1 MKKLRA
7 KSIKKTVFTA
17 FTAFVITVVAAA
29 SLFVALPAQNM
40 QTAYGDAA
48 PVFLGGVN
56 IRPYS
61 ENIITLKKEDLTIQ
75 FVPGKQAKN
84 NIYGVETLA
93 HVSATFVF
101 VNTGEKVSLKMGFPF
116 GLAKMRGFNTPNVQ
130 NVSVE
135 MDGKKITT
143 NFLTTENNE
152 YDPWVYFN
160 TEFKANETKTLKVTY
175 DALPAGGYFLY
186 VLKTGALWKGP
197 IGELNIDL
205 KFPYSATYPNV
216 LSVTPGG
223 YTIKGNDI
231 IYHFKNYEPDENIIV
246 KFLPY
251 DFANEIAPL
260 RETAYKTNAPE
271 DWYNYLKKLLPVD
284 IVGPYGSRHIHGYF
298 VNEYKTGE
306 YEDFVR
312 SELQKGIEACKGTDY
327 GKILSVAFEAHFT
340 NKDAFLGGVSK
351 IKDLS
356 KIESL
361 FSDELTHPKTKEM
374 GRVVAY
380 YYWWKANAL
389 GGTFPKY
396 ENFDALAKFIKLAPE
411 YIPFDECKNIN
422 SVEIVQY
429 TPYFPNSFPVF
440 EEFISPKKITIKKD
454 ASNKIQNIQFD
465 LQIPHWL
472 VVEKYR
478 KIMIYESTEIANKIP
493 DITFNFHG
501 DTRNIIPMTCTIP
514 DGDLA
519 LFEEEINK
527 IPQILGTEHSP
538 IYVYPKMLLKEIK
551 ENPSVS
557 ELDTKGLRESLV
569 SKLEHA
575 QKEIKDN
582 ITDYWTKMKDTPD
595 GINTYKG
602 VIELPLEFI
611 DENKT
616 SLKEIPDKIPVEIIK
631 ANNSTDAQTGHPAN
645 TESKTPFIY
654 LWVTLALV
662 VAVLFIFFAKNRKR
676 NL

>member
-7 KSIKKTVFTA
+7 KSIKKAVITALAVVVIMMLVATPLFTGLFLQDAQTVF
-17 FTAFVITVVAAA
+17 
-29 SLFVALPAQNM
+29 
-40 QTAYGDAA
+40 GDAA

-61 ENIITLKKEDLTIQ
+61 ENSIVLQKESLTIQ

-93 HVSATFVF
+93 RVSATFIF
-101 VNTGEKVSLKMGFPF
+101 VNTGKKVSLEMGFPF

-135 MDGKKITT
+135 MDGEKITT
-143 NFLTTENNE
+143 NFLTAESSE

-175 DALPAGGYFLY
+175 DAMPAGGYFLY

-205 KFPYSATYPNV
+205 KFPYREAYPNV

-223 YTIKGNDI
+223 YTVKGNDI

-251 DFANEIAPL
+251 DFASEIAPL
-260 RETAYKTNAPE
+260 RAKAYKTNAPE

-284 IVGPYGSRHIHGYF
+284 IVGPYGSRDIHGYF
-298 VNEYKTGE
+298 VNEYKTGV

-312 SELQKGIEACKGTDY
+312 SELQKGIEACKGTEY
-327 GKILSVAFEAHFT
+327 GKILSVAFEAHFA
-340 NKDAFLGGVSK
+340 NKDAFLGGVLK
-351 IKDLS
+351 IKDFS

-361 FSDELTHPKTKEM
+361 FSDELTHQKTKEM

-389 GGTFPKY
+389 GHSGKY
-396 ENFDALAKFIKLAPE
+396 EGFDALAKFIKLAPE
-411 YIPFDECKNIN
+411 YIPFDECENIN
-422 SVEIVQY
+422 NVEIVQY
-429 TPYFPNSFPVF
+429 TPYPPSPYPMF
-440 EEFISPKKITIKKD
+440 EEFISPKKITIKKG
-454 ASNKIQNIQFD
+454 ASNKIQSIQFD

-472 VVEKYR
+472 VVERYR
-478 KIMIYESTEIANKIP
+478 KIMMQEAAEIANKVP
-493 DITFNFHG
+493 DVAFNFHG
-501 DTRNIIPMTCTIP
+501 DTRNIIPVTCTIP
-514 DGDLA
+514 DGNLT
-519 LFEEEINK
+519 LFEEEIDK
-527 IPQILGTEHSP
+527 IPQILGTAHSP
-538 IYVYPKMLLKEIK
+538 IYVYPKMLLKKIK
-551 ENPSVS
+551 ENPSIS

-569 SKLEHA
+569 SKLEHS

-595 GINTYKG
+595 GMNTYKG

-611 DENKT
+611 YKNKT
-616 SLKEIPDKIPVEIIK
+616 LSEEIPDKIPVEIVN
-631 ANNSTDAQTGHPAN
+631 ANNSTNAQTGHPAN
-645 TESKTPFIY
+645 TESKMPFIY

-662 VAVLFIFFAKNRKR
+662 VAVLFIFFVEDRKR